1 LLNGNKQKYRKLFIQ
16 KHTIDIAICVSNAI
30 NGADNE
36 NTNKCR
42 LIRAFS
48 KPSYNRNV
56 HKPNAAGA

>member
-1 LLNGNKQKYRKLFIQ
+1 LFIQ

-30 NGADNE
+30 KGADNE

-42 LIRAFS
+42 LMRAFS